1 MGKKQ
6 LHLLEIIFYALP
18 IYLVLFR
25 GILKLKSGA
34 GLVVCA
40 VVLVAACILAEY
52 LFFKLNKNFAKVT
65 GTKSNLLPEL
75 LSCGFIFCF
84 LLLIKNSELNSS
96 AEVFKTILILLVFYG
111 FSIFAFRKLEAILNQ
126 SEKWVFQLDFII
138 NHLSQSIR
146 DTINSAR

>member
-1 MGKKQ
+1 MSRKQ
-6 LHLLEIIFYALP
+6 LHILEIIFFTLP

-34 GLVVCA
+34 GLVVC
-40 VVLVAACILAEY
+40 VVILVAACIFAEY

-75 LSCGFIFCF
+75 LSCGFIFCL

-96 AEVFKTILILLVFYG
+96 AEIFKTILVLLVFYG
-111 FSIFAFRKLEAILNQ
+111 LGIFAFRKLKTILNQ
-126 SEKWVFQLDFII
+126 DEK
-138 NHLSQSIR
+138 R
-146 DTINSAR
+146 